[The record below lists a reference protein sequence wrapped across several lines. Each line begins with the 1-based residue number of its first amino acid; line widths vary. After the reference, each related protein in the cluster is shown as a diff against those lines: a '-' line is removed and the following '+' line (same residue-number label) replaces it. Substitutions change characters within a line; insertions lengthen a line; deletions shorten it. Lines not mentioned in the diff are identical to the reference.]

1 MKDTLRNW
9 LPALKKEAELGNSD
23 AMGIL
28 ARMYRDGIGVDTAG
42 QKFLLRSFCFFD
54 RISSPVLWMAIPESV
69 IIKQKP
75 I

>member
-9 LPALKKEAELGNSD
+9 LPALKKEAELGKSD

-42 QKFLLRSFCFFD
+42 QKFFVEKFLFF
-54 RISSPVLWMAIPESV
+54 
-69 IIKQKP
+69 
-75 I
+75 

>member
-42 QKFLLRSFCFFD
+42 QKFFVEKFLFF
-54 RISSPVLWMAIPESV
+54 
-69 IIKQKP
+69 
-75 I
+75 